1 MGFGDYY
8 ELGAFKYDDR
18 NPNNANTNVNNSNNS
33 TNTTNKHDGTC
44 SWEPRNPTI
53 ATFNGFI
60 KEQYYMLGNA
70 VCPPVIAV
78 LAGSILNHIPGVSV
92 RGGVGGAGGVLD
104 TGGVGDT
111 GGDGGRIDDADA
123 DADADT
129 DTDGNDTNETNSNC
143 SWIDHGLWTGIR
155 LAIEVVPLDR
165 RRGLYARLTTTTT
178 PTTPTT
184 PTTVQEK
191 INS

>member
-1 MGFGDYY
+1 
-8 ELGAFKYDDR
+8 
-18 NPNNANTNVNNSNNS
+18 
-33 TNTTNKHDGTC
+33 
-44 SWEPRNPTI
+44 
-53 ATFNGFI
+53 
-60 KEQYYMLGNA
+60 MLGNA

-92 RGGVGGAGGVLD
+92 SVRGGVGGAGGVL
-104 TGGVGDT
+104 GT
-111 GGDGGRIDDADA
+111 GGDRARIDDADA
-123 DADADT
+123 DADKDADK
-129 DTDGNDTNETNSNC
+129 DGNDTNEPNSNF

-178 PTTPTT
+178 LTPTT

-191 INS
+191 TNS